1 MADDQDKMLRMI
13 EKELQIL
20 IKSESLKPGDRLPNL
35 DQLVS
40 ILNVSR
46 TKLRNALLSLRDEGF
61 LDISQGK
68 GIRVGWS
75 ELEPEIEIETSLTS
89 LRMRHFQECRIAIES
104 ETAYLAAQN
113 ATAQDKQDL
122 LDNIQFL
129 KDQQSRKI
137 DPLVDADYRFHYLV
151 ARIAGNPI
159 LLELLRY
166 VNKELAPGRQIT
178 LSFPKGLEKT
188 IRGHYR
194 IIQAIKQG
202 DSEEA
207 QRQMRNHLQEVLDP
221 QTSLSILRY
230 ETDQDD
236 FEYKLDQLINT
247 LNK

>member
-1 MADDQDKMLRMI
+1 MIDDQDKMLRMI

-46 TKLRNALLSLRDEGF
+46 TKLRNALLSLQDEGF

-68 GIRVGWS
+68 GIRVGRS
-75 ELEPEIEIETSLTS
+75 EPEPEIEMETSLTS
-89 LRMRHFQECRIAIES
+89 LRMRHYQECRIAVES
-104 ETAYLAAQN
+104 ETAYLAARH
-113 ATAQDKQDL
+113 ATDQDKQDL
-122 LDNIQFL
+122 LDNIQIL
-129 KDQQSRKI
+129 KDQHLKKLE
-137 DPLVDADYRFHYLV
+137 PLVDVDYRFHYLV

-159 LLELLRY
+159 LLELLRF

-188 IRGHYR
+188 IRGHYQ
-194 IIQAIKQG
+194 IYQAIEQG

-207 QRQMRNHLQEVLDP
+207 QRQMRSHLQEVLDP

-230 ETDQDD
+230 ETDQND
-236 FEYKLDQLINT
+236 FEYKLDQLLDI